1 MKDNNLKTE
10 DLALDVIFPEI
21 VSGAAVS
28 TADGPIGLLN
38 ISADGE
44 VLRLAFMPAEVRQL
58 AALWLNLTEEL
69 DAYERK
75 A

>member
-1 MKDNNLKTE
+1 LKTE
-10 DLALDVIFPEI
+10 DLALDVVFPEI

-38 ISADGE
+38 IKAGDD
-44 VLRLAFMPAEVRQL
+44 VFRLAFTPAEVRQL

-69 DAYERK
+69 DAYQRK